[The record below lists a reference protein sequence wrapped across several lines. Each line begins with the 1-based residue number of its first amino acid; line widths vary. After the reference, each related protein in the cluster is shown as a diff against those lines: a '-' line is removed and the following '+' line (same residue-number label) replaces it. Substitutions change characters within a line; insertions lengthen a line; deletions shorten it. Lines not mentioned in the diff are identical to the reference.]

1 MISTSFIQTRIVKQ
15 LTQNFI
21 KTTQQKISF
30 NDLKLRWNGKLEF
43 SNLFIEDHHKDTLL
57 YVKALETSLLNFRNL
72 KENNFKLSDFNTNGS
87 LIKLKKYKG
96 ENDHSFK
103 VLLKK
108 LQKDSSSKSESFVK
122 IEKLELANLTFI
134 YEDKNKI
141 SSSPIYLDSIFVKA
155 NSLSFEKNNL
165 QVELDNIEGEIYSP
179 QSKPFKTRGLL
190 NYTPGNLFLENFE
203 LLSGESNLRG
213 NLQLIG
219 ANNSFRDF
227 KSKGTFNVEVLESY
241 LDLPSLFPDHKYLS
255 GFPALDASLLV
266 EGGLSFMELK
276 KIQLSNE
283 IINYH
288 GSLKVNNLGNNK
300 LITLKLLTDSLL
312 VKTKKL
318 EPIKFISK
326 EIKDRLNQ
334 LTKLYIR
341 GKTIILKDSIFFDLN
356 STNPWGA
363 ISIKGDLG
371 KGIFDKSN
379 SNKNFFLK
387 ANFDELELSQWIS
400 KPLKLK
406 TKFSAIG
413 NLSNKDNPEFS
424 WIIDDAEVSSD
435 KFNIRGISVEGRIND
450 NKLINTLSVDSKIL
464 KLKSDVLYNFNLNIP
479 QTTLLANIEKL
490 DLNSIGLKIGK
501 GKREFK
507 GIVLSNITGNSF
519 NKLNGSIKIS
529 SAFIENEENKIMLNP
544 ISVFHESKDKNA
556 TLKIINSDCLE
567 GEAEGSFKINEIGSL
582 FKNSIHQVYP
592 FLPKKKIS
600 INQKIHFK
608 LKIYKK
614 LLDALYPSLSISEN
628 INLNGNIDSEK
639 SYAQIVLDAPLIKY
653 KEIQFENINFQI
665 DTKNPLFNSF
675 LSVGNFSNNYFKGK
689 DFNLTSSK
697 MRDTIFFNSKF
708 KGDKNSTSPFE
719 INLYQAFKKDGS
731 SSLGFKKS
739 IIPIGSD
746 TWTINS
752 TNGDGQ
758 IISYSARQKETILSS
773 LEASSGNQSISIS
786 GSYLNPNAFDLKL
799 DLKNILL
806 ENLLPIFPTFKIT
819 GLGNLNANV
828 SRSNSKNQLNI
839 KSNINNLNINGQP
852 LGDLNLSA
860 KGNTKLNT
868 YIANIEL
875 LQGLNTKLEIK
886 GLFQGLDDPSLNFNL
901 NLNDL
906 DIAFLSTLG
915 KKALNQFHGKV
926 GGSVTILG
934 SLSDIKHNG
943 SLSLTDGG
951 FSVPF
956 LNLNY
961 NIEPANVT
969 LSNKKFIFKSLRLQ
983 DEVDGTFAIMNGSFS
998 HSNFSDWLADVSI
1011 TSERMLL
1018 LNTSQGPE
1026 SLFFGQGYLGGTVN
1040 LNGPTKNLKISL
1052 QGSTESGT
1060 SIKIPWSESYGLS
1073 DTSFVSFINKN
1084 RKTSFKKDDTTDGLD
1099 EIKGLEL
1106 DFELDVN
1113 KNATVEIVIDK
1124 ESGSYLS
1131 GRGAGNL
1138 LMEINTKGKFNMWGD
1153 FITYDGIYNFK
1164 NLGVIDKKFN
1174 LKSGGTIVWE
1184 GNPLEAQM
1192 ALEAVY
1198 DVPGG
1203 ANPALLLDNPNFNK
1217 NIPTEVLIRL
1227 QGNLLKPDDPI
1238 FEIDFPNT
1246 SGTVASEI
1254 NYRLADPQR
1263 SQMQAISLLS
1273 QGIFINEVSV
1283 SMQGITNNLYQKAS
1297 DIVSNLISEDTDKL
1311 KVGIDYLQGDKSALL
1326 DIATEDRLGFTLSTQ
1341 ISDKILLNGKIG
1353 VPVGGLEQTLI
1364 VGNVQID
1371 FILNEEGSLR
1381 AKVFNKENE
1390 FRYIGDE
1397 LGYTQGL
1404 GLSYDVDFN
1413 TFKDLINKIVLKRN
1427 STNESSI
1434 LQKNEDEDLI
1444 KFIKKNKL

>member
-57 YVKALETSLLNFRNL
+57 YVKGLETSLLNFRNL
-72 KENNFKLSDFNTNGS
+72 KENKFNLSDFNANGS
-87 LIKLKKYKG
+87 IIKLKRYRG
-96 ENDHSFK
+96 ENDHSLK

-108 LQKDSSSKSESFVK
+108 LKKDSSLKSESFLK
-122 IEKLELANLTFI
+122 IEKLELENVTFI
-134 YEDKNKI
+134 YEDKNKT
-141 SSSPIYLDSIFVKA
+141 SSSPIYLDSLFVIA

-165 QVELDNIEGEIYSP
+165 KVKLDNIEGEIYSP
-179 QSKPFKTRGLL
+179 VSKPFKTRGLL
-190 NYTPGNLFLENFE
+190 NYAPGNLFLENFE
-203 LLSGESNLRG
+203 LLSGESNLKANLRLRG
-213 NLQLIG
+213 
-219 ANNSFRDF
+219 AKNSFRDF
-227 KSKGTFNVEVLESY
+227 KSKGTFNVEILESY
-241 LDLPSLFPDHKYLS
+241 WDLPTLFPDHKYLS
-255 GFPALDASLLV
+255 SIPGLDASLEV
-266 EGGLSFMELK
+266 EGRLSLMELK

-288 GSLKVNNLGNNK
+288 GSLKANNLGNNK
-300 LITLKLLTDSLL
+300 LMTLKLLT
-312 VKTKKL
+312 KKL
-318 EPIKFISK
+318 KPIKFIPK
-326 EIKDRLNQ
+326 EFKERLTQ
-334 LTKLYIR
+334 LNKLYIR
-341 GKTIILKDSIFFDLN
+341 GETIILKDSIFFDLN
-356 STNPWGA
+356 STNPWGT
-363 ISIKGDLG
+363 ILINGNLG
-371 KGIFDKSN
+371 KGIFVNSN
-379 SNKNFFLK
+379 SNKNLSLK
-387 ANFDELELSQWIS
+387 ANIDELEILQWAS
-400 KPLKLK
+400 KPLKFKIKLS
-406 TKFSAIG
+406 TVG
-413 NLSNKDNPEFS
+413 NLSNKANPDFS
-424 WIIDDAEVSSD
+424 WMIDDAEVSSE
-435 KFNIRGISVEGRIND
+435 KFNIKGISLEGRMN
-450 NKLINTLSVDSKIL
+450 NSKLINTLSIDSKIL

-490 DLNSIGLKIGK
+490 DLNSIGLKIGR

-507 GIVLSNITGNSF
+507 GIVLSNIIGNSI
-519 NKLNGSIKIS
+519 NKLNGNIKIS
-529 SAFIENEENKIMLNP
+529 SASIKNDDKKIMLNP
-544 ISVFHESKDKNA
+544 ISVLHESNDKKA

-567 GEAEGSFKINEIGSL
+567 AEAEGSFKISEIGSL
-582 FKNSIHQVYP
+582 FENSILQVYP
-592 FLPKKKIS
+592 FLPKKKTS
-600 INQKIHFK
+600 INQKMHFK

-614 LLDALYPSLSISEN
+614 LLDALYPSFSISEN
-628 INLNGNIDSEK
+628 ITLNGNIDSEK
-639 SYAQIVLDAPLIKY
+639 SHTQMVLDAPLIKY
-653 KEIQFENINFQI
+653 KEIQFQNINFQI

-675 LSVGNFSNNYFKGK
+675 LSIGNFSNNYFKGK
-689 DFNLTSSK
+689 DFNLKSSK

-708 KGDKNSTSPFE
+708 KGDITSTSPFE
-719 INLYQAFKKDGS
+719 INFYQAFKKDGS
-731 SSLGFKKS
+731 SSFGFKKS
-739 IIPIGSD
+739 IIPNGSD
-746 TWTINS
+746 KWTINS
-752 TNGDGQ
+752 TDGDGQ
-758 IISYSARQKETILSS
+758 IISYSARQKETILRS
-773 LEASSGNQSISIS
+773 LEASSGNQFISIS

-799 DLKNILL
+799 DLKNIVL
-806 ENLLPIFPTFKIT
+806 ENLLPIFPTFKIS
-819 GLGNLNANV
+819 GLGNTSANV
-828 SRSNSKNQLNI
+828 SRSNSKNELNI
-839 KSNINNLNINGQP
+839 ISNINDLNINGEP

-875 LQGLNTKLEIK
+875 LKGLKTKLEIK
-886 GLFQGLDDPSLNFNL
+886 GLWQGLNDPSLNFNL

-906 DIAFLSTLG
+906 DIAFLSPLG
-915 KKALNQFHGKV
+915 KKALNQIRGKTS
-926 GGSVTILG
+926 GSVTILG

-943 SLSLTDGG
+943 SLSLTNGR

-961 NIEPANVT
+961 NIEPANLT
-969 LSNKKFIFKSLRLQ
+969 LSNNKFIFKSLRLQ
-983 DEVDGTFAIMNGSFS
+983 DEVKGTFAIMDGSFS
-998 HSNFSDWLADVSI
+998 HSNFSNWLADFSI
-1011 TSERMLL
+1011 SSERMLL
-1018 LNTSQGPE
+1018 LNTSQRPE

-1052 QGSTESGT
+1052 QGSTERGT

-1084 RKTSFKKDDTTDGLD
+1084 GRNLFKDDNKTDVI
-1099 EIKGLEL
+1099 EQIKGLEL

-1113 KNATVEIVIDK
+1113 KNANVEIVIDK
-1124 ESGSYLS
+1124 ETGSYLS

-1297 DIVSNLISEDTDKL
+1297 DIVSNLINEDTDKL

-1397 LGYTQGL
+1397 LGYTQGV

-1427 STNESSI
+1427 SINESSSVK
-1434 LQKNEDEDLI
+1434 KNNGEDLI
-1444 KFIKKNKL
+1444 KFVIKNKQ